1 MNLPSAACLLLL
13 SAASPHAA
21 ETQPEAQASARPA
34 ISGKT
39 GTTSFTTALP
49 PFALRYAWLWPF
61 RKNSD
66 KRFYLLVCP
75 KHILIRIHPFE

>member
-61 RKNSD
+61 RK
-66 KRFYLLVCP
+66 KFG
-75 KHILIRIHPFE
+75 